1 MCGFIVHTLLC
12 AMFEKNFL
20 CINIGEGVIK
30 ILQSKKHHI
39 GLYTRRKHR
48 RMFIGEFSK
57 MLRILCM
64 IGECAR
70 IFGKLV
76 SASNTIIGKINVE

>member
-1 MCGFIVHTLLC
+1 
-12 AMFEKNFL
+12 
-20 CINIGEGVIK
+20 
-30 ILQSKKHHI
+30 
-39 GLYTRRKHR
+39 
-48 RMFIGEFSK
+48 MFIGEFSK